1 MTAVGCSLLQPG
13 SPFLR
18 RETKRVPAT
27 DVELVRGALEGSES
41 AFREVVLRYQR
52 PVYGLIVRMIRDPGR
67 AEELAQDTFVKAFR
81 ALHTYDVQRKFSA
94 WLLTI
99 AHHVAIDELR
109 KGNIVTQSLD
119 EMTQEGASPRELVDT
134 RSATPAAIAERTALA
149 SALQTAIGRLRPDYR
164 EVVTLRYERELDY
177 DEIAEITGLPM
188 GTVKSSLHRAR
199 KELAEHL
206 ESLGWDTK
214 I

>member
-1 MTAVGCSLLQPG
+1 
-13 SPFLR
+13 
-18 RETKRVPAT
+18 VPTT
-27 DVELVRGALEGSES
+27 DVELVRGALDGSES
-41 AFREVVLRYQR
+41 AFRDIVLRYQR
-52 PVYGLIVRMIRDPGR
+52 PVYGLIVRMVRDPAR

-94 WLLTI
+94 WLFTI

-109 KGNIVTQSLD
+109 KGGLATQSLD
-119 EMTQEGASPRELVDT
+119 EMTQNGPPRREFVDT
-134 RSATPAAIAERTALA
+134 RAATPAAIAERTELA
-149 SALQTAIGRLRPDYR
+149 MALQTAIGRLRPEYR
-164 EVVTLRYERELDY
+164 DVVALRYERELDY

-206 ESLGWDTK
+206 ESLGWNTK
-214 I
+214 IH

>member
-1 MTAVGCSLLQPG
+1 L
-13 SPFLR
+13 
-18 RETKRVPAT
+18 PAT
-27 DVELVRGALEGSES
+27 DVELVRGALDGAES
-41 AFREVVLRYQR
+41 AFREIVQRYQR
-52 PVYGLIVRMIRDPGR
+52 PIYGLIVRMVRDPAR

-109 KGNIVTQSLD
+109 KGSLATEPLEVETD
-119 EMTQEGASPRELVDT
+119 QGERTREFADPAA
-134 RSATPAAIAERTALA
+134 ATPAQLAERAELA
-149 SALQTAIGRLRPDYR
+149 TVLQTAIGRLRPEYR
-164 EVVTLRYERELDY
+164 EVVSLRYERELDY
-177 DEIAEITGLPM
+177 DEIVEITGLPM

-206 ESLGWDTK
+206 ENLGWSARTH
-214 I
+214 

>member
-1 MTAVGCSLLQPG
+1 
-13 SPFLR
+13 
-18 RETKRVPAT
+18 VPAT
-27 DVELVRGALEGSES
+27 DVELVRGALDGAES
-41 AFREVVLRYQR
+41 AFREIVLRYQR
-52 PVYGLIVRMIRDPGR
+52 PVYGLIVRMVRDQGR

-81 ALHTYDVQRKFSA
+81 ALHTYDLSRKFSA

-109 KGNIVTQSLD
+109 KGALKMQSLD
-119 EMTQEGASPRELVDT
+119 EMTEDGPQPRDFADT
-134 RSATPAAIAERTALA
+134 RSATPAAVAERAELA
-149 SALQTAIGRLRPDYR
+149 TALQTAIGRLRPDYR

-199 KELAEHL
+199 KELADHL
-206 ESLGWDTK
+206 ENLGWNTK
-214 I
+214 IH

>member
-1 MTAVGCSLLQPG
+1 M
-13 SPFLR
+13 
-18 RETKRVPAT
+18 PAS
-27 DVELVRGALEGSES
+27 DVELVRGALEGTES
-41 AFREVVLRYQR
+41 AFREIVMRYQR
-52 PVYGLIVRMIRDPGR
+52 PIYGLIARMVRDPGR

-81 ALHTYDVQRKFSA
+81 ALHTYDVHRKFSS

-109 KGNIVTQSLD
+109 KCSLD
-119 EMTQEGASPRELVDT
+119 VEPLEQATEDGEWRREFADT
-134 RSATPAAIAERTALA
+134 KAPTPAALAERAQLA
-149 SALQTAIGRLRPDYR
+149 TVLQTAIGRLRPEYR

-206 ESLGWDTK
+206 ENLGWSATTHSTT
-214 I
+214 

>member
-1 MTAVGCSLLQPG
+1 M
-13 SPFLR
+13 
-18 RETKRVPAT
+18 PAT
-27 DVELVRGALEGSES
+27 DVELVRGALEGSEP
-41 AFREVVLRYQR
+41 AFREIVHRYQR
-52 PVYGLIVRMIRDPGR
+52 PIYGLIVRMVRDPAR

-81 ALHTYDVQRKFSA
+81 GLHSYDVERKFSA

-109 KGNIVTQSLD
+109 KSVVDTEPLEQT
-119 EMTQEGASPRELVDT
+119 TQEGERT
-134 RSATPAAIAERTALA
+134 RDFADPKALTPAVLAERTELA
-149 SALQTAIGRLRPDYR
+149 AVLRTAIGRLRPEYR

-206 ESLGWDTK
+206 ENLGWSATVSSTM
-214 I
+214 

>member
-1 MTAVGCSLLQPG
+1 M
-13 SPFLR
+13 
-18 RETKRVPAT
+18 PAT
-27 DVELVRGALEGSES
+27 DVELVRGALDGAES
-41 AFREVVLRYQR
+41 AFREIVQRYQR
-52 PVYGLIVRMIRDPGR
+52 PIYGLIVRMVRDPAR

-109 KGNIVTQSLD
+109 KGSLATEPLEQPTVD
-119 EMTQEGASPRELVDT
+119 GERIREFADT
-134 RSATPAAIAERTALA
+134 AAATPALLAERAELA
-149 SALQTAIGRLRPDYR
+149 SVLQRAIGRLRPEYR
-164 EVVTLRYERELDY
+164 EVVSLRYERELDY
-177 DEIAEITGLPM
+177 DEIVEITGLPM

-206 ESLGWDTK
+206 ENLGWSATTH
-214 I
+214 

>member
-1 MTAVGCSLLQPG
+1 M
-13 SPFLR
+13 
-18 RETKRVPAT
+18 PAT

-41 AFREVVLRYQR
+41 AFREIVLRYQR
-52 PVYGLIVRMIRDPGR
+52 PVYGLIVRMVRDPAR

-109 KGNIVTQSLD
+109 KGALD
-119 EMTQEGASPRELVDT
+119 TEPLEQRTEDGGRIREFADMRT
-134 RSATPAAIAERTALA
+134 PSPAALTERAQLAAVLRTA
-149 SALQTAIGRLRPDYR
+149 IDRLRPEYR
-164 EVVTLRYERELDY
+164 DVVTLRYERELDY

-206 ESLGWDTK
+206 ENLGWSATTQLTT
-214 I
+214 

>member
-1 MTAVGCSLLQPG
+1 M
-13 SPFLR
+13 
-18 RETKRVPAT
+18 PAT
-27 DVELVRGALEGSES
+27 DVELVRGALDGAES
-41 AFREVVLRYQR
+41 AFREIVMRYQR
-52 PVYGLIVRMIRDPGR
+52 PVYGLIVRMVRDEGR

-109 KGNIVTQSLD
+109 KGTLRTQSLD
-119 EMTQEGASPRELVDT
+119 EMTEDGSQPREFADT
-134 RSATPAAIAERTALA
+134 RNATPALLAESAQLA
-149 SALQTAIGRLRPDYR
+149 TALQTAIARLRPDYR

-199 KELAEHL
+199 KELAGHL
-206 ESLGWDTK
+206 ENLGWDTK
-214 I
+214 IH

>member
-1 MTAVGCSLLQPG
+1 M
-13 SPFLR
+13 
-18 RETKRVPAT
+18 PAT
-27 DVELVRGALEGSES
+27 DVELVRGALDGVES
-41 AFREVVLRYQR
+41 AFRDIVQRYQR
-52 PVYGLIVRMIRDPGR
+52 PVYGLIVRMVRDPAR

-109 KGNIVTQSLD
+109 KGALATEPLEPQAEPGERIRQF
-119 EMTQEGASPRELVDT
+119 ADT
-134 RSATPAAIAERTALA
+134 TTATPAALAERAELATAL
-149 SALQTAIGRLRPDYR
+149 QQAIGRLRPEYR

-177 DEIAEITGLPM
+177 DEIVEITGLPM

-206 ESLGWDTK
+206 ENMGWSANTH
-214 I
+214 

>member
-1 MTAVGCSLLQPG
+1 
-13 SPFLR
+13 
-18 RETKRVPAT
+18 VPAT
-27 DVELVRGALEGSES
+27 DVELVRGALDGTES
-41 AFREVVLRYQR
+41 AFREIVQRYQR
-52 PVYGLIVRMIRDPGR
+52 PIYGLIVRMVRDPAR

-109 KGNIVTQSLD
+109 KGSLATEPLEERTD
-119 EMTQEGASPRELVDT
+119 EGVRTREFADT
-134 RSATPAAIAERTALA
+134 AAPTPALVAERAELGVV
-149 SALQTAIGRLRPDYR
+149 LQKAIGRLRPEYR
-164 EVVTLRYERELDY
+164 EVVSLRYERELDY
-177 DEIAEITGLPM
+177 DEIVEITGLPM

-206 ESLGWDTK
+206 ESMGWSAKTH
-214 I
+214 

>member
-1 MTAVGCSLLQPG
+1 
-13 SPFLR
+13 
-18 RETKRVPAT
+18 VPAS
-27 DVELVRGALEGSES
+27 DVELVRGALDGSEP
-41 AFREVVLRYQR
+41 AFREIVMRYQR
-52 PVYGLIVRMIRDPGR
+52 SVYGLIVRMVRDSAR

-109 KGNIVTQSLD
+109 KGTLATESL
-119 EMTQEGASPRELVDT
+119 ELVTEEGTHTRDYADT
-134 RSATPAAIAERTALA
+134 RSPTPAVIAERVELA
-149 SALQTAIGRLRPDYR
+149 SVLQKAIGRLRPEYR
-164 EVVTLRYERELDY
+164 EVVILRYERDLDY
-177 DEIAEITGLPM
+177 DEIAEITGQPM

-206 ESLGWDTK
+206 ESLGWSAKTR
-214 I
+214 